1 MRFYKHVK
9 RANRELLEKQFKEYV
24 RNNPMSKKEIRELR
38 EWVADGNSPYDNDIC
53 LCDEYAIPLDYITSL
68 RMMDELAENENKYQ
82 FSYQY
87 NTQTDSIAICLNF
100 DDLDDID
107 EINKINKINEFNKP
121 NEIYD
126 IDEDD
131 LPF

>member
-9 RANRELLEKQFKEYV
+9 RVNRELLEKQFKEYV
-24 RNNPMSKKEIRELR
+24 REIPMSKKEIRELR
-38 EWVADGNSPYDNDIC
+38 EWVADGNSPYDNDFY
-53 LCDEYAIPLDYITSL
+53 LCDEYANPLDFISAF
-68 RMMDELAENENKYQ
+68 RIMKESEKNENQYH

-87 NTQTDSIAICLNF
+87 NTVTDSIAVCLNF
-100 DDLDDID
+100 DDID
-107 EINKINKINEFNKP
+107 EINVKNEINEK
-121 NEIYD
+121 NEIDEIYA

>member
-24 RNNPMSKKEIRELR
+24 RDNPMSKKEIRELR
-38 EWVADGNSPYDNDIC
+38 EWVADGNSPYDNNSY

-68 RMMDELAENENKYQ
+68 RIMNELAENENKYQ

-100 DDLDDID
+100 DELDDID
-107 EINKINKINEFNKP
+107 EINKINKINEFNES
-121 NEIYD
+121 NEIYEF
-126 IDEDD
+126 DEDD